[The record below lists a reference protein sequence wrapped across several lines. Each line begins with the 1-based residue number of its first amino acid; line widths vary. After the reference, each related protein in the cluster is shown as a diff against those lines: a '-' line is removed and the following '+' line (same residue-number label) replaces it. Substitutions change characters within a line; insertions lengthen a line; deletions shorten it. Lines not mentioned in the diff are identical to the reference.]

1 MLPRFLRRWIPSKG
15 AIKVNPGQPA
25 PSFSLSDDQGNEI
38 RSEDLMGTRYL
49 LWFYPKAATPG

>member
-1 MLPRFLRRWIPSKG
+1 
-15 AIKVNPGQPA
+15 VNPGQPA